1 MVKVLGIETSCD
13 ETAAAVV
20 EGGKHILSSIVA
32 SQVEL
37 HARYG
42 GIVPEVASRQHIL
55 TILPVVERALGEA
68 GGGLDGGEGIAVTR
82 GAGRARPPSGG
93 EEPGQGPGPGQK
105 APPGGGEPPGGP
117 SLLPLACRE
126 PATPPRPGPPGLR
139 GSYGAGPDEG
149 PWRHP
154 TTGQD
159 PGRCRRRGPGQGGQT
174 PGPGVPGR
182 PGNRKGGPARGGPFP
197 PPPGPD

>member
-42 GIVPEVASRQHIL
+42 GIVPEVASRQHVL
-55 TILPVVERALGEA
+55 TILPVLERALGEA
-68 GGGLDGGEGIAVTR
+68 GGGLEGGGGIAVTT
-82 GAGRARPPSGG
+82 
-93 EEPGQGPGPGQK
+93 GPGP
-105 APPGGGEPPGGP
+105 A
-117 SLLPLACRE
+117 R
-126 PATPPRPGPPGLR
+126 PRPGPPGLR
-139 GSYGAGPDEG
+139 GPYGAGPDEG

-159 PGRCRRRGPGQGGQT
+159 PGRCRRRGPGQSSQT
-174 PGPGVPGR
+174 FGPGVPGR

>member
-55 TILPVVERALGEA
+55 TILPVVERALGGA
-68 GGGLDGGEGIAVTR
+68 GGGV
-82 GAGRARPPSGG
+82 
-93 EEPGQGPGPGQK
+93 
-105 APPGGGEPPGGP
+105 EPPGGP

-126 PATPPRPGPPGLR
+126 PTPPPRPGPPGLR
-139 GSYGAGPDEG
+139 GPYGAGPDEG

-154 TTGQD
+154 APGQD

-174 PGPGVPGR
+174 PGPGLPGR
-182 PGNRKGGPARGGPFP
+182 PGHRKGGPAGGGPFP
-197 PPPGPD
+197 SPPGLDY